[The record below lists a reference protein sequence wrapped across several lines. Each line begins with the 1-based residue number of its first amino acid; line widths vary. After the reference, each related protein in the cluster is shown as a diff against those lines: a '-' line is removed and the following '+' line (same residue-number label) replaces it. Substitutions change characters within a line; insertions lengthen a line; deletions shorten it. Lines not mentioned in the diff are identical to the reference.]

1 MRFTWH
7 RGASFAL
14 ALRVIAGTVAGTE
27 TVRCVM
33 KEAVDGLD
41 PPGDAAA
48 EKVVFSST
56 FVAESGD
63 EPAHWLFTATAA
75 DGLALSP
82 GLYLADARIVIG
94 SDVIQTTTVQIEL
107 VERITEASA

>member
-1 MRFTWH
+1 MKFTWH

-14 ALRVIAGTVAGTE
+14 ALRVIAGTVTGSE

-56 FVAESGD
+56 FVAAAGD
-63 EPAHWLFTATAA
+63 EPAHWLFTAAPA
-75 DGLALSP
+75 DGLALTP
-82 GLYLADARIVIG
+82 GFYLADARLVIG
-94 SDVIQTTTVQIEL
+94 SDVIQTTTVLIEL
-107 VERITEASA
+107 VERVTEASA